1 MSPCVHLFMCS
12 DLDFVFS
19 DRTVVYIAPF
29 TKVIPER
36 LLSVKDN
43 PLSGPARELGC
54 PSPIPILIA
63 HLLFNIKKIT
73 QSPNFFFMQNQG
85 YTILLA

>member
-29 TKVIPER
+29 TKVTPER

-43 PLSGPARELGC
+43 PLPGPAPRVGL
-54 PSPIPILIA
+54 P
-63 HLLFNIKKIT
+63 
-73 QSPNFFFMQNQG
+73 
-85 YTILLA
+85 